1 MKKVVPV
8 KVKMESKMNQDGQ
21 QARFS
26 FEEDGQ
32 LSTVGGKHYLRY
44 TEHQQGVATPVQFR
58 LDDDQVHL
66 LRSGDV
72 QTRFIFDQEQET
84 TSRYQTAYGPIELRV
99 VTRQLSSTVDW
110 DDCQGQLEIE
120 YELHSA
126 GMLVGS
132 YHVSLQFHR

>member
-8 KVKMESKMNQDGQ
+8 KVKMVSEMSQDGQ
-21 QARFS
+21 QERFS
-26 FEEDGQ
+26 FAEEGQ
-32 LSTVGGKHYLRY
+32 LATINDKHYLRY
-44 TEHQQGVATPVQFR
+44 TEHQQGVSTPVQFR

-72 QTRFIFDQEQET
+72 QTRFVFGQENET
-84 TSRYQTAYGPIELRV
+84 ISHYQTAYGPIELRV
-99 VTRQLSSTVDW
+99 LTRQLSMTVDW
-110 DDCQGQLEIE
+110 DHCQGQLEIK

-126 GMLVGS
+126 GILVGS